1 MKSKIFI
8 ILILL
13 LSLLMNQSF
22 SQEKQAEKQSEKPAE
37 KPKYGWQ
44 KEMVGGIN
52 LTQTSFDNW
61 VQGGENSLAWQLN
74 LNFKFIN
81 DQEKSN
87 WANSGKFAYGS
98 TQSGDQGVR
107 KSVDE
112 IKLESVFTYKVGI
125 FVNPY
130 VGVTGET
137 QFAPGYDYRTT
148 PKTKISDFID
158 PAYFRESLGV
168 GYQPNKIVKTRLGAA
183 LKQTVTRSTDYPVNY
198 ADNPKTPE
206 IERFKN
212 EIGAESVT
220 DVAWKI
226 SGNTLFTSKL
236 ELFSAL
242 KALNATDVN
251 WDNVLTTKISKYFN
265 VSLNFRLFY
274 NKDISKKR
282 QIQQAIAFGFMY
294 SFI

>member
-1 MKSKIFI
+1 MKSKVCI

-13 LSLLMNQSF
+13 LSLLITQSF
-22 SQEKQAEKQSEKPAE
+22 SQEKPAE

-61 VQGGENSLAWQLN
+61 AQGGENSFAWQLN

-87 WANSGKFAYGS
+87 WANSGKFTYGS
-98 TQSGDQGVR
+98 TKSGEQGIR

-112 IKLESVFTYKVGI
+112 IKLESVLTYKLGI
-125 FVNPY
+125 CVNPY

-148 PKTKISDFID
+148 PKTKISDFMD
-158 PAYFRESLGV
+158 PAYFRESVGV

-183 LKQTVTRSTDYPVNY
+183 LKQTVTRSTNYPINY
-198 ADNPKTPE
+198 ADNPKTAE
-206 IERFKN
+206 IEKFKN
-212 EIGAESVT
+212 EIGVESVT

-226 SGNTLFTSKL
+226 SENTLFTSQL

-242 KALNATDVN
+242 KAFNATDVN

-265 VSLNFRLFY
+265 VNFNFKLFY
-274 NKDISKKR
+274 DRDISKRR
-282 QIQQAIAFGFMY
+282 QLKQAIAFGFAY